1 MYKAVAVLGEDVL
14 EIDVCLGEYET
25 KEEAERIANK
35 DSSGFVFIMKGEQAS
50 IMARVDGNVK
60 FFGDNDVKISEISEE
75 KQAVMGKPLDM
86 SIADNVEKA
95 IEALKNRNPAYTIM
109 AEDMVPSN
117 RSLIDFVNEYGLG
130 YKPDHIA
137 YDIEKI

>member
-1 MYKAVAVLGEDVL
+1 MYKAVAVLGEDVWQ
-14 EIDVCLGEYET
+14 IDVYLGEYET

-50 IMARVDGNVK
+50 IMARVDGVVK
-60 FFGDNDVKISEISEE
+60 FFDDDDVKISEISKE

-95 IEALKNRNPAYTIM
+95 IEALKNGDPAYKVG

-117 RSLIDFVNEYGLG
+117 KSLMDFVSEYGLG

-137 YDIEKI
+137 YGAEKT